1 MYCLEIQGLFKT
13 NSQIQGLNFNTA
25 QTLEREGGM
34 VVRPH
39 KFLRGKQQITSAH
52 DCHYPVIFLCSFP
65 VSKTRGVS
73 TSLWENI
80 GNKLKI
86 NHL

>member
-13 NSQIQGLNFNTA
+13 SSQIQGLNFNTA

-52 DCHYPVIFLCSFP
+52 DCHYPVIFFVHFLFLRQEVFP
-65 VSKTRGVS
+65 LLSGKTS
-73 TSLWENI
+73 EIS
-80 GNKLKI
+80 
-86 NHL
+86 